1 MISPYKEYYMSYD
14 KYLTEIKD
22 LDKTLR
28 QEINSFKQKINES
41 GSTLELQ
48 NKIQD
53 LLKKYKELYTN
64 LDTAYTKKNIPG
76 GMPDGTI
83 TKRQNDIQQL
93 GINYSDLEKEFK
105 SLTDEKYRFKNL
117 INEDYS
123 KKEEYKN
130 MSTGEIMALEKKK
143 LQNQDEKLDE
153 ITLDV
158 KKGTQ
163 LAKNAGHVIKE
174 QNKQLDQM
182 NEDIDRTKERM
193 DSLTVRFE
201 KYVAKY
207 SMCKMIIILIIELVI
222 AVVCGFLLF

>member
-93 GINYSDLEKEFK
+93 GINYNDLEKEFK
-105 SLTDEKYRFKNL
+105 SITDEKYRFKNL

-193 DSLTVRFE
+193 DNLTVRFE

-207 SMCKMIIILIIELVI
+207 SMCKMIIILIIELAI

>member
-41 GSTLELQ
+41 VSTLELQ

-93 GINYSDLEKEFK
+93 GINYNDLEKEFK
-105 SLTDEKYRFKNL
+105 SITDEKYRFKNL

-130 MSTGEIMALEKKK
+130 MSTGEIMVLEKKK
-143 LQNQDEKLDE
+143 LQSQDERLEE

-163 LAKNAGHVIKE
+163 QAANVGHVIKD

-193 DSLTVRFE
+193 DNLTVRFE

-207 SMCKMIIILIIELVI
+207 SMCKMIIILIIELAI

>member
-193 DSLTVRFE
+193 DSLTARFE

-207 SMCKMIIILIIELVI
+207 SMCKMLIILIIELAI
-222 AVVCGFLLF
+222 AVVCGLVLF

>member
-1 MISPYKEYYMSYD
+1 MISTYKEYYMSYD

-41 GSTLELQ
+41 VSTLELQ

-93 GINYSDLEKEFK
+93 GINYNDLEKEFK
-105 SLTDEKYRFKNL
+105 SITDEKYRFKNL

-130 MSTGEIMALEKKK
+130 MSTGEIMVLEKKK
-143 LQNQDEKLDE
+143 LQSQDERLEE

-163 LAKNAGHVIKE
+163 QAANVGHVIKD

-193 DSLTVRFE
+193 DNLTVRFE

-207 SMCKMIIILIIELVI
+207 SMCKMIIILIIELAI